1 MTCMIM
7 YSAVLMAFN
16 TLYIVAIIVSE
27 QRIIYSQM
35 ENFFTKL
42 QLADTVEYAAKTYC
56 TSDTATLAGAKC
68 HMPTCSMVV
77 SCLEQQNMLV
87 ILYLEILTQ

>member
-16 TLYIVAIIVSE
+16 TLYIVIIVSE

-35 ENFFTKL
+35 EKFFTKL
-42 QLADTVEYAAKTYC
+42 QLADTVEYA
-56 TSDTATLAGAKC
+56 S
-68 HMPTCSMVV
+68 
-77 SCLEQQNMLV
+77 QNVLH
-87 ILYLEILTQ
+87 IRYSYFGWC